1 MKYPEKLITYLQE
14 KYNVSRE
21 LAIEDLLRSGTLAII
36 EKQDIGFHE
45 FIDDF
50 EMSKEYQK
58 AIDIKRGKEDV
69 S

>member
-21 LAIEDLLRSGTLAII
+21 LAIEDILRTGTLAII
-36 EKQDIGFHE
+36 EKQDIGFQE

-69 S
+69 L